1 MLPIADMQYHPTSE
15 KLREI
20 LNQKTQSEN
29 DLFYRVLIAF
39 QFCVMASQ
47 MRCAIKTP
55 DRGVIP
61 VNMYA
66 LNLATSG
73 AGKGHSTNILE
84 EQVFHLFRNR
94 FMETFDYIAES
105 KLKSLADDRAL
116 RKGVPEEEELQRVI
130 KEFQA
135 LGPLVYTFDS
145 GTPAALKQMR
155 HKLLM
160 GDCGSMNLVI
170 DEIGSNVLANKEV
183 LTTLLELF
191 DVGAIRPKITKV
203 TAENARN
210 EEIIG
215 RTPTNLMMF
224 GTPSKL
230 LNGGKEEE
238 ELDSMLDTGYAR
250 RCLFG
255 VTQGVKKN
263 LELTP
268 QQIYDLRTNTSTNKY
283 LEDLADRLEL
293 LADMSNVRTQ
303 LVVQQGTSLEL
314 IEYQVA
320 CERKA
325 AEMPEHEELRK
336 AEMTHRYFKA
346 LKLAGAYAF
355 VDGSPELT
363 IQHLHYA
370 IKLVEDSGAAFDV
383 LLNRDRP
390 YAKLAKYLAAVGKE
404 VTQADLVQDLAYYRG
419 GTGQR
424 SEMLTLAIAYG
435 YKNNIIIKKSF
446 NDGIEFLRGEALK
459 PTDLDRMY
467 VAHSTDMT
475 HGYVNEFAP
484 WDKLHVLT
492 QMQGRHWLNH
502 HTLGGHRLESNSI
515 PGFNMVVI
523 DIDGTVNLSTAKLL
537 LKGYMAMF
545 YTTKSNDPTV
555 NNRFRI
561 LLPLNYE
568 LKMDAADYKTFYN
581 NVLAGL
587 PFSADEQCAHRC
599 KKWLSHNG
607 HVEYI
612 DGELFDALPFIPKT
626 AKDEE
631 RRQRLDN
638 QQQMDN
644 LERWVLNNSGDGNR
658 NNMLLKYAMILVDA
672 GFAERAIGDKVIE
685 LNDKMPDKLPEME
698 IRSTILLSV
707 ARKIAKQP

>member
-1 MLPIADMQYHPTSE
+1 MLPIKDMTYHPTAE

-47 MRCAIKTP
+47 MRCTIKTP
-55 DRGVIP
+55 DRGLIP
-61 VNMYA
+61 INLYA

-84 EQVFHLFRNR
+84 ESVFHQFRDR
-94 FMETFDYIAES
+94 FMETFDFIAETNLS
-105 KLKSLADDRAL
+105 KLAADRSL
-116 RKGVPEEEELQRVI
+116 RKNVPEDEEHIRTV

-160 GDCGSMNLVI
+160 ANCGSMNLVI
-170 DEIGSNVLANKEV
+170 DEIGSNLLANKEV
-183 LTTLLELF
+183 LTTLLELY
-191 DVGAIRPKITKV
+191 DVGGIRPKITKV
-203 TAENARN
+203 TADNARN

-255 VTQGVKKN
+255 ITHGVKKN
-263 LELTP
+263 MALTAAE
-268 QQIYDLRTNTSTNKY
+268 IFALRTDTATNKY
-283 LEDLADRLEL
+283 LEDLADRLEM
-293 LADMSNVRTQ
+293 LADMSNINTK
-303 LVVQQGTSLEL
+303 LVMQDATSLEL
-314 IEYQVA
+314 IEYQMS
-320 CERKA
+320 CERLA
-325 AEMPEHEELRK
+325 MEMPEHEELRK

-355 VDGSPELT
+355 IDGSPELT

-370 IKLVEDSGAAFDV
+370 IKLVEDSGEAFQM

-390 YAKLAKYLAAVGKE
+390 YVKLAKYLSANGKE
-404 VTQADLVQDLAYYRG
+404 VTQADLVQDLPYYRG
-419 GTGQR
+419 GNGQR
-424 SEMLTLAIAYG
+424 NEILTLAIAWG
-435 YKNNIIIKKSF
+435 YKNNIIIKKAYQ
-446 NDGIEFLRGEALK
+446 DGIEFLRGEALK
-459 PTDLDRMY
+459 PTDLSQIY
-467 VAHSTDMT
+467 IAHSTDMT
-475 HGYVNEFAP
+475 TGYIGERAP

-492 QMQGRHWLNH
+492 QMAGRHWLNH
-502 HTLGGHRLESNSI
+502 HVQGGYRKEENAI

-537 LKGYMAMF
+537 LSGYKAMF
-545 YTTKSNDPTV
+545 YTTKSHTAEV
-555 NNRFRI
+555 NRFRI

-568 LKMDAADYKTFYN
+568 LKMDAKDFKEFYN

-587 PFSADEQCAHRC
+587 PFSADPQCAHRC

-607 HVEYI
+607 HYEYV

-631 RRQRLDN
+631 RKKQLDT

-644 LERWVLNNSGDGNR
+644 LERWILNNSGDGNR

-672 GFAERAIGDKVIE
+672 GFSEQNVGTKVIE
-685 LNDKMPDKLPEME
+685 LNNKMPDKLDEME
-698 IRSTILLSV
+698 IRSTILVSV
-707 ARKIAKQP
+707 ARKIAKGP

>member
-1 MLPIADMQYHPTSE
+1 MLPVSDMTYHPTSE

-20 LNQKTQSEN
+20 LNKKTQSEN

-84 EQVFHLFRNR
+84 ESVFHQFRDR
-94 FMETFDYIAES
+94 FMETFEFMATTNLD
-105 KLKSLADDRAL
+105 KLTADRAL
-116 RKGVPEEEELQRVI
+116 RKGTPEEEEAIRVH
-130 KEFQA
+130 KEFKD

-160 GDCGSMNLVI
+160 AACGSMNLVI
-170 DEIGSNVLANKEV
+170 DEIGSNLLANKEV

-263 LELTP
+263 LNLTAAEVFA
-268 QQIYDLRTNTSTNKY
+268 LRTDSSTNQY
-283 LEDLADRLEL
+283 LESLADRLEM
-293 LADMSNVRTQ
+293 LADMSNVKKM
-303 LVVQQGTSLEL
+303 LVVTDATSLEL
-314 IEYQVA
+314 IEYQMS
-320 CERKA
+320 CERLA

-355 VDGSPELT
+355 VDDSPELT
-363 IQHLHYA
+363 LQHLHHA
-370 IKLVEDSGAAFDV
+370 IKLVEDSGDAFQV

-404 VTQADLVQDLAYYRG
+404 VTQADLVQDLPYYRG

-424 SEMLTLAIAYG
+424 NEILTLAIAYG
-435 YKNNIIIKKSF
+435 YKNNIIIKKAF
-446 NDGIEFLRGEALK
+446 QDGIEFLRGEALK
-459 PTDLDRMY
+459 PTDLNQIFI
-467 VAHSTDMT
+467 AHSTDMT
-475 HGYVNEFAP
+475 TGYVGERAP

-492 QMQGRHWLNH
+492 QLPGRHWLNH
-502 HTLGGHRLESNSI
+502 HVQGGYRKEENCV

-537 LKGYMAMF
+537 LTGYKAMF
-545 YTTKSNDPTV
+545 YTTKSNNPAV
-555 NNRFRI
+555 NDRFRI

-568 LKMDAADYKTFYN
+568 LKMDAADFKAFYN
-581 NVLAGL
+581 NILAGL

-599 KKWLSHNG
+599 KKWLTHTG
-607 HVEYI
+607 HYEYI

-631 RRQRLDN
+631 RKAKLDT

-644 LERWVLNNSGDGNR
+644 LERWILNNSGDGNR

-672 GFAERAIGDKVIE
+672 GFSEKDITDKVID
-685 LNDKMPDKLPEME
+685 LNSKMPDKLDELE
-698 IRSTILLSV
+698 IRSTILISV
-707 ARKIAKQP
+707 ARKIAKLP

>member
-1 MLPIADMQYHPTSE
+1 MLPIADMTYHPTSE
-15 KLREI
+15 KLRMI

-47 MRCAIKTP
+47 MRCIIKTP
-55 DRGVIP
+55 DRGEIP

-84 EQVFHLFRNR
+84 EQVFHQFRDR
-94 FMETFDYIAES
+94 FMETFDFIAETNLT
-105 KLKSLADDRAL
+105 KLSADRSL
-116 RKGVPEEEELQRVI
+116 RKGTPEEEEHIRTL
-130 KEFQA
+130 KEFNA
-135 LGPLVYTFDS
+135 LGNLVYTFDS

-160 GDCGSMNLVI
+160 ANCGSMNLVI
-170 DEIGSNVLANKEV
+170 DEIGSNLLANKEV
-183 LTTLLELF
+183 LTTLLELY
-191 DVGAIRPKITKV
+191 DVGGIRPKITKV
-203 TAENARN
+203 TAENTRN

-255 VTQGVKKN
+255 ITQGVKKN
-263 LELTP
+263 LALTP
-268 QQIYDLRTNTSTNKY
+268 AEVYALRTNTSTNKY
-283 LEDLADRLEL
+283 LEDLADQLEM
-293 LADMSNVRTQ
+293 LADMSNVRTK
-303 LVVQQGTSLEL
+303 LVVTEATSLEL
-314 IEYQVA
+314 IEYQMG
-320 CERKA
+320 CERLA

-346 LKLAGAYAF
+346 LKLAGAYSF

-363 IQHLHYA
+363 IQHLHHA
-370 IKLVEDSGAAFDV
+370 IKLVEDSGEAFQT

-390 YAKLAKYLAAVGKE
+390 YAKLAKYLAAMGKE

-424 SEMLTLAIAYG
+424 NEILTLSVAWG

-446 NDGIEFLRGEALK
+446 QDGIEFLRGESLK
-459 PTDLDRMY
+459 PTDLSQIFI
-467 VAHSTDMT
+467 AHSSDMT
-475 HGYVNEFAP
+475 HKYVNERAP

-492 QMQGRHWLNH
+492 QIQGHHWVNH
-502 HTLGGHRLESNSI
+502 HLMGGHRKEENAT
-515 PGFNMVVI
+515 PGFNMIVI

-537 LKGYMAMF
+537 MAGYKAMF
-545 YTTKSNDPTV
+545 YTTKRHTDAE
-555 NNRFRI
+555 NRFRI

-568 LKMDAADYKTFYN
+568 LKMDAKDYKEFYN

-599 KKWLSHNG
+599 KKWLGHNG
-607 HVEYI
+607 HFEYT

-631 RRQRLDN
+631 RKARLDT

-644 LERWVLNNSGDGNR
+644 LERWILNNSGDGNR

-672 GFAERAIGDKVIE
+672 GFSEKDIGDKVID
-685 LNDKMPDKLPEME
+685 LNSKMPDKLDELE

-707 ARKIAKQP
+707 ARKIAKAA

>member
-1 MLPIADMQYHPTSE
+1 MLPIADMPYHPTSE

-47 MRCAIKTP
+47 MRCTIKTP
-55 DRGVIP
+55 DRGIIP

-84 EQVFHLFRNR
+84 EQVFHQFRNR
-94 FMETFDYIAES
+94 FMETFDYIAEGH
-105 KLKSLADDRAL
+105 LKKLADDRAI
-116 RKGVPEEEELQRVI
+116 RKGVPEEEELLRVV

-160 GDCGSMNLVI
+160 AKCGSMNLVI

-191 DVGAIRPKITKV
+191 DVGGIRPKITKV
-203 TAENARN
+203 TAENTRN

-250 RCLFG
+250 RCFFG

-263 LELTP
+263 LDLTP
-268 QQIYDLRTNTSTNKY
+268 QEIYELRTNTATNKY
-283 LEDLADRLEL
+283 LEDLADKLEL
-293 LADMSNVRTQ
+293 LADMSNVRNT
-303 LVVQQGTSLEL
+303 LIVQRETSLEL

-325 AEMPEHEELRK
+325 AEMPDHEELRK

-370 IKLVEDSGAAFDV
+370 IKLVEDSGAAFNV

-390 YAKLAKYLAAVGKE
+390 YVKLAKYLAAVGKE

-424 SEMLTLAIAYG
+424 NEILTLAVAWG
-435 YKNNIIIKKSF
+435 YKNNTIIKKSF
-446 NDGIEFLRGEALK
+446 NDGIEFLRGESLK
-459 PTDLDRMY
+459 PTDLSRMY

-502 HTLGGHRLESNSI
+502 HLQGGHRLEANSI
-515 PGFNMVVI
+515 PGFNMIVI

-537 LKGYMAMF
+537 LKGYTAMF
-545 YTTKSNDPTV
+545 YTTKRHTDAE
-555 NNRFRI
+555 NRFRI

-568 LKMDAADYKTFYN
+568 LKMDAADYKAFYN

-599 KKWLSHNG
+599 KKWLSHAG

-672 GFAERAIGDKVIE
+672 GFGEKAIGDKVID
-685 LNDKMPDKLPEME
+685 LNSKMPDKLDELE

>member
-1 MLPIADMQYHPTSE
+1 MLPVSDMTYHPTSE

-20 LNQKTQSEN
+20 LNKKTQSEN

-84 EQVFHLFRNR
+84 ESVFHQFRDR
-94 FMETFDYIAES
+94 FMETFDFMAETNLS
-105 KLKSLADDRAL
+105 KLTADRAL
-116 RKGVPEEEELQRVI
+116 RKGTPEEEESIRVL
-130 KEFQA
+130 KEFKD

-160 GDCGSMNLVI
+160 AACGSMNLVI

-191 DVGAIRPKITKV
+191 DVGGIRPKITKV

-250 RCLFG
+250 RCIFG

-263 LELTP
+263 LNLTAAEVFA
-268 QQIYDLRTNTSTNKY
+268 LRTDASTNQY
-283 LEDLADRLEL
+283 LEDLADRLEM
-293 LADMSNVRTQ
+293 LADMSNVKQQ
-303 LVVQQGTSLEL
+303 LVVTDATSLEL
-314 IEYQVA
+314 IEYQMA
-320 CERKA
+320 CERLA
-325 AEMPEHEELRK
+325 SEMPEHEELRK

-355 VDGSPELT
+355 VDGSAELT
-363 IQHLHYA
+363 MQHLHYA
-370 IKLVEDSGAAFDV
+370 IKLVEDSGEAFQL

-424 SEMLTLAIAYG
+424 NEILTLAIAYG
-435 YKNNIIIKKSF
+435 YKNNIIIKKAF
-446 NDGIEFLRGEALK
+446 TDGIEFLRGEALK
-459 PTDLDRMY
+459 PTDLSQIY
-467 VAHSTDMT
+467 IAHSTDMT
-475 HGYVNEFAP
+475 TGYVGEKAP

-492 QMQGRHWLNH
+492 QLPGRHWVNH
-502 HTLGGHRLESNSI
+502 HLMGGYRKEENAV

-537 LKGYMAMF
+537 LSGYKAMF
-545 YTTKSNDPTV
+545 YTTKSNNPNV
-555 NNRFRI
+555 NDRFRI

-568 LKMDAADYKTFYN
+568 LKMDAADYKAFYN

-587 PFSADEQCAHRC
+587 PFKADEQCAHRC
-599 KKWLSHNG
+599 KKWLTHTG
-607 HVEYI
+607 HHEYI

-631 RRQRLDN
+631 RKAKLDT

-644 LERWVLNNSGDGNR
+644 LERWILNNSGDGNR

-672 GFAERAIGDKVIE
+672 GFSEKDIGDKVIE
-685 LNDKMPDKLPEME
+685 LNDKMPDKLSELE
-698 IRSTILLSV
+698 VRSTILLTV
-707 ARKIAKQP
+707 ARKIATAA

>member
-1 MLPIADMQYHPTSE
+1 MLPVSDMTYHPTSE

-20 LNQKTQSEN
+20 LNQKTQAEN
-29 DLFYRVLIAF
+29 NLFYRVLIAF

-55 DRGVIP
+55 DRGIIP

-84 EQVFHLFRNR
+84 ESVFHQFRDR
-94 FMETFDYIAES
+94 FMETFEFIAEDHLS
-105 KLKSLADDRAL
+105 KLAVDRSL
-116 RKGVPEEEELQRVI
+116 RKGTAEEEEKVRVA
-130 KEFQA
+130 KEFKD

-160 GDCGSMNLVI
+160 AKCGSMNLVI
-170 DEIGSNVLANKEV
+170 DEIGSNLLANKEV

-191 DVGAIRPKITKV
+191 DVGGIRPKITKV

-255 VTQGVKKN
+255 VTNGIKKN
-263 LELTP
+263 LELTAA
-268 QQIYDLRTNTSTNKY
+268 QVYALRTNTSTNQY
-283 LEDLADRLEL
+283 LEDLADRLEM
-293 LADMSNVRTQ
+293 LADMSNVGVN
-303 LVVQQGTSLEL
+303 LVVTETTSLEL
-314 IEYQVA
+314 IEYQMS
-320 CERKA
+320 CERLA
-325 AEMPEHEELRK
+325 ADMPEHEELRK

-363 IQHLHYA
+363 MQHLHYA
-370 IKLVEDSGAAFDV
+370 IKLVEDSGDAFQT

-390 YAKLAKYLAAVGKE
+390 YAKLAKYLAANGKE

-424 SEMLTLAIAYG
+424 NEMLTLAIAYG

-446 NDGIEFLRGEALK
+446 NDGIEFLRGESLK
-459 PTDLDRMY
+459 PTDLSQIY
-467 VAHSTDMT
+467 IAHSTDMT
-475 HGYVNEFAP
+475 TGYVGEKAP

-492 QMQGRHWLNH
+492 QLPGRHWVNH
-502 HTLGGHRLESNSI
+502 HLQGGYRKEENAI

-537 LKGYMAMF
+537 LKGYKAMF
-545 YTTKSNDPTV
+545 YTTKSNDPAT

-587 PFSADEQCAHRC
+587 PFAADEQCAHRC
-599 KKWLSHNG
+599 KKWLTHTG
-607 HVEYI
+607 HYEYI
-612 DGELFDALPFIPKT
+612 DGALFDALPFIPKT

-631 RRQRLDN
+631 RKQKLDT

-644 LERWVLNNSGDGNR
+644 LERWILNNSGDGNR

-672 GFAERAIGDKVIE
+672 GFSEKDIGDKVID
-685 LNDKMPDKLPEME
+685 LNSKMPDKLDELE
-698 IRSTILLSV
+698 IRSTIMISV
-707 ARKIAKQP
+707 ARKIAKAH

>member
-1 MLPIADMQYHPTSE
+1 MLPVSDMTYHPVSE

-20 LNQKTQSEN
+20 LNKKTQSEN

-39 QFCVMASQ
+39 QFSVMASQ

-84 EQVFHLFRNR
+84 ENVFHLFRDR
-94 FMETFDYIAES
+94 FMETFEFMASNHLD
-105 KLKSLADDRAL
+105 KLACDRAL
-116 RKGVPEEEELQRVI
+116 RKGTPEEEESIRVH
-130 KEFQA
+130 KEFKD

-160 GDCGSMNLVI
+160 AACGSMNLVI
-170 DEIGSNVLANKEV
+170 DEIGSNLLANKEV

-250 RCLFG
+250 RCIFG
-255 VTQGVKKN
+255 ITHGVKKN
-263 LELTP
+263 LNLTAAEVFA
-268 QQIYDLRTNTSTNKY
+268 LRTDQSTNQY
-283 LEDLADRLEL
+283 LEDLADRLEM
-293 LADMSNVRTQ
+293 LADMSNVKKQ
-303 LVVQQGTSLEL
+303 LVVTDATSLEL
-314 IEYQVA
+314 IEYQMS
-320 CERKA
+320 CERLA

-355 VDGSPELT
+355 IDDSPELT
-363 IQHLHYA
+363 MQHLHHA
-370 IKLVEDSGAAFDV
+370 IKLVEDSGDAFQT

-390 YAKLAKYLAAVGKE
+390 YAKLAKYLSANGKE
-404 VTQADLVQDLAYYRG
+404 VTQADLVQDLPYYRG

-424 SEMLTLAIAYG
+424 NEILTLAIAWG

-459 PTDLDRMY
+459 PTDLKQIY
-467 VAHSTDMT
+467 IAHSTDMT
-475 HGYVNEFAP
+475 TGYVGEKAP

-492 QMQGRHWLNH
+492 QLPGRHWVNH
-502 HTLGGHRLESNSI
+502 HLQGGYRKEENAV

-537 LKGYMAMF
+537 LSGYKAMF
-545 YTTKSNDPTV
+545 YTTKSNNPAV
-555 NNRFRI
+555 NDRFRI

-568 LKMDAADYKTFYN
+568 LRMDAADYKTFYN
-581 NVLAGL
+581 NILAGL
-587 PFSADEQCAHRC
+587 PFKADEQCAHRC
-599 KKWLSHNG
+599 KKWLTHTG
-607 HVEYI
+607 HHEYI

-631 RRQRLDN
+631 RKQKLDT
-638 QQQMDN
+638 QHQMDN
-644 LERWVLNNSGDGNR
+644 LERWILNNSGDGNR
-658 NNMLLKYAMILVDA
+658 NNMLLKFAMILVDA
-672 GFAERAIGDKVIE
+672 GFSEADISRKVID
-685 LNDKMPDKLPEME
+685 LNDKMPDKLPELE
-698 IRSTILLSV
+698 VRSTVLLTV
-707 ARKIAKQP
+707 ARKIASMP

>member
-1 MLPIADMQYHPTSE
+1 MLPIKDMPYHPTSE

-47 MRCAIKTP
+47 MRCTIKTP

-84 EQVFHLFRNR
+84 EQVFHLFRDR
-94 FMETFDYIAES
+94 FMETFDYIAEGH
-105 KLKSLADDRAL
+105 LKQLADDRAI
-116 RKGVPEEEELQRVI
+116 RKGVPEDEELQRVI

-160 GDCGSMNLVI
+160 AKCGAMNLVI

-203 TAENARN
+203 TAENSRN
-210 EEIIG
+210 EEING

-250 RCLFG
+250 RCFFG

-263 LELTP
+263 LDLTP
-268 QQIYDLRTNTSTNKY
+268 QEIYELRTNQASNQF
-283 LEDLADRLEL
+283 LEQLADRLEL
-293 LADMSNVRTQ
+293 LADMSNVRTT
-303 LVVQQGTSLEL
+303 LVMQQATSLEL

-424 SEMLTLAIAYG
+424 NEILTLAIAYG

-459 PTDLDRMY
+459 PTDLTKMY
-467 VAHSTDMT
+467 VAHSKDMT
-475 HGYVNEFAP
+475 HGYVNEYAP

-492 QMQGRHWLNH
+492 QLQGHHWLNH
-502 HTLGGHRLESNSI
+502 HLQGGHRLEANAI

-537 LKGYMAMF
+537 LKGYTAMF
-545 YTTKSNDPTV
+545 YTTKRHTDAE
-555 NNRFRI
+555 NRFRI
-561 LLPLNYE
+561 ILPLNYE
-568 LKMDAADYKTFYN
+568 LKMDAADYKAFYN

-599 KKWLSHNG
+599 KKWLSHAG

-672 GFAERAIGDKVIE
+672 GFSEQNIADKVLS
-685 LNDKMPDKLPEME
+685 LNDKMPDKLSEME
-698 IRSTILLSV
+698 IRSTILISV
-707 ARKIAKQP
+707 ARKIAKLP

>member
-1 MLPIADMQYHPTSE
+1 MLPVADMTYHPTSE

-20 LNQKTQSEN
+20 LNKKTQSEN

-84 EQVFHLFRNR
+84 ESVFHQFRDR
-94 FMETFDYIAES
+94 FMETFDFMAETNLS
-105 KLKSLADDRAL
+105 KLAVDRSL
-116 RKGVPEEEELQRVI
+116 RKGTPEEEEKIRVA
-130 KEFQA
+130 KEFNS

-160 GDCGSMNLVI
+160 AACGSMNLVI

-191 DVGAIRPKITKV
+191 DVGGIRPKITKV
-203 TAENARN
+203 TAENTRN

-250 RCLFG
+250 RCIFG
-255 VTQGVKKN
+255 ITHGVKKN
-263 LELTP
+263 LSLTAAEVFA
-268 QQIYDLRTNTSTNKY
+268 LRTDSSTNQY
-283 LEDLADRLEL
+283 LEDLADRLEM
-293 LADMSNVRTQ
+293 LADMSNVKKL
-303 LVVQQGTSLEL
+303 LVVSDSTSLEL
-314 IEYQVA
+314 IEYQMA
-320 CERKA
+320 CERLA

-355 VDGSPELT
+355 IDDSPELSL
-363 IQHLHYA
+363 QHLHHA
-370 IKLVEDSGAAFDV
+370 IKLVEDSGEAFQT

-404 VTQADLVQDLAYYRG
+404 VTQADLVQDLPYYRG

-424 SEMLTLAIAYG
+424 NEILTLAIAYG
-435 YKNNIIIKKSF
+435 YKNNIIIKKAF
-446 NDGIEFLRGEALK
+446 QDGIEFLRGESLK
-459 PTDLDRMY
+459 PTDLSQIY
-467 VAHSTDMT
+467 IAHSTDMT
-475 HGYVNEFAP
+475 TGYVGEKAP

-492 QMQGRHWLNH
+492 QLPNRHWLNH
-502 HTLGGHRLESNSI
+502 HVQGGYRKEENAI

-537 LKGYMAMF
+537 LSGYKAMF
-545 YTTKSNDPTV
+545 YTTKSNTAAND
-555 NNRFRI
+555 RFRI

-568 LKMDAADYKTFYN
+568 LKMDAADYKAFYN

-587 PFSADEQCAHRC
+587 PFSADSQCAHRC
-599 KKWLSHNG
+599 KKWLTNPG
-607 HVEYI
+607 HFEYI
-612 DGELFDALPFIPKT
+612 DGDLFDALPFIPKT

-631 RRQRLDN
+631 RKAKLDT

-644 LERWVLNNSGDGNR
+644 LERWILNNSGDGNR

-672 GFAERAIGDKVIE
+672 GFSEKDITDKVLG
-685 LNDKMPDKLPEME
+685 LNDKMPDKLDELE
-698 IRSTILLSV
+698 IRSTILISV
-707 ARKIAKQP
+707 ARKIATAP